1 MDHGGRWEVICSLSS
16 SISEDM
22 LVRVISVDPYLAL
35 RQAGLLWTS
44 GLNSP

>member
-1 MDHGGRWEVICSLSS
+1 VNARRRRGPSLRGCGEVICSLSS

-35 RQAGLLWTS
+35 HQAGLL
-44 GLNSP
+44 